1 MSNRKTF
8 TRLIDIET
16 REVMG
21 EGEIT
26 PAAAKRLIKHY
37 KALGF
42 YLEAVA
48 A

>member
-1 MSNRKTF
+1 MSNKKTF
-8 TRLIDIET
+8 TRLVNIET
-16 REVMG
+16 GETMG

-37 KALGF
+37 RAFGF